1 MNARALRSVYQLKV
15 TLKSL
20 RPPIWRRF
28 LIASNTKLDEFH
40 HTLQI
45 VMGWTNSHLHEFEK
59 DFERYG
65 EPDED
70 FPSDIQD
77 ERKFRLDKVLCRE
90 KEKLLYSYDFGDGWE
105 HEVLL
110 EKILPFEHGMTSP
123 VCIKGKRA
131 CPPED
136 VGGVWGYAEFLD
148 TVSDPEHPEHDEMLD
163 WIGEGFDPDHFDLD
177 EVNGLLQK
185 YCKY

>member
-28 LIASNTKLDEFH
+28 LIASNTKLDEVH
-40 HTLQI
+40 HVLQI

-65 EPDED
+65 EPDDE
-70 FPSDIQD
+70 FPSDTQD
-77 ERKFRLDKVLCRE
+77 ECKFRLDKIMKRE
-90 KEKLLYSYDFGDGWE
+90 KEKMIYTYDFGDGWE

-110 EKILPFEHGMTSP
+110 EKILPFERGLTLP

-136 VGGVWGYAEFLD
+136 VGGVVGYAMFLD
-148 TVSDPEHPEHDEMLD
+148 AVTDPAHPEHDEMRD
-163 WIGEGFDPDHFDLD
+163 WVGEDFDSERFDLD

-185 YCKY
+185 YCKQ